1 MNYAQGQD
9 KEYKEI
15 QKFFEGLQQVGG
27 CLKRLQLED
36 NSYFIDMR
44 NSEFEYITNVIEL
57 TDTHNFK
64 KFYNRLD
71 EHTFILGGVKVR
83 RGV

>member
-1 MNYAQGQD
+1 MKRQE

-15 QKFFEGLQQVGG
+15 QNFFEGLQQVGG
-27 CLKRLQLED
+27 CLKRLQMD
-36 NSYFIDMR
+36 NESYFIDMR

-64 KFYNRLD
+64 KFYHRVD
-71 EHTFILGGVKVR
+71 DHTFILGGVKVR